1 MERVIDTAIAVIAAI
16 VIVGGIWVVLNLLV
30 DQAEKGWARY
40 LGLAGALL
48 AAIGFS
54 ATRGNLVLRSLI
66 LPEDDGL
73 LGAAAGW
80 PGRLEWPI
88 FGALVWGVGLFLIA
102 KAPQLVVR
110 LAIGA
115 VIGIGT
121 GLAIGFN
128 LQVWQRPEIAWP
140 TVILAVIIGV
150 AVTAGSAMAREFRSS
165 GSAIGP
171 NGLPIPSIVTGAFV
185 GWVVGAWF
193 LSDFHEFVNN
203 GALIDGI
210 IASSVA
216 LVLLAWRI
224 GWSGE
229 PGTAKL
235 SLFDTRARA
244 AIFLGPAM
252 LFLSAALIIPALR
265 TIGLSFQ
272 SRDSSEFVGFENYQT
287 LWNDADSFN
296 FENWRSVFSSS
307 LFTLAFFL
315 IAVGLLAGFVTFSK
329 RNNTGLLGGGVSSVT
344 GLGLAGVFAV
354 LAVFSIFLSNEPDEQ
369 TGALDATTEAWNGI
383 SWLPLVLGLFLLV
396 GLASLFLTGKQFT
409 FTNELPAGLVALAV
423 ISVVTGII
431 TAINGSLFDNGAWL
445 PIAIVI
451 LAVVGFVL
459 SRIYPL
465 LTPVKGVGIMVAFA
479 PLAALS
485 PTLLVFG
492 LVGLGIAMASGPLNS
507 EDATFERSGLSI
519 AAVVAG
525 LFLFS
530 FAVLSVVRGT
540 FFNNIW
546 WVITVTSLSV
556 ILGLLIAVLADG
568 RGRVESVAKSLI
580 FMPLAISFV
589 GASIVWRLQYQPRLP
604 ATNTQTGVLNAVW
617 VELGRLS
624 HSGVPRVIA
633 LVVLAT
639 LFAAIAYKVLA
650 RYQVKREF
658 GAGAA
663 ALIPVG
669 YLFVEIARRSLGGFE
684 IVDGEVRPEV
694 VRFLNEAPFNNVF
707 MMIILI
713 WIQTGFAMV
722 ILSAAIKAVPQEFIE
737 AARVD
742 GADESQTFFRV
753 TLPQILP
760 TVGVVTT
767 TLIVLVTKVF
777 DIVLVTTGGNF
788 GTNVLANDMFVVSF
802 SNFNTGLGSAIAVFI
817 LISVLPVMFLNVRR
831 MQEQRAVNK

>member
-1 MERVIDTAIAVIAAI
+1 MDRVIDTAIAVIAAI

-40 LGLAGALL
+40 LSLAGALV

-54 ATRGNLVLRSLI
+54 ATRGNLVLRSLV
-66 LPEDDGL
+66 LAEDDGL
-73 LGAAAGW
+73 LGAASGW

-102 KAPQLVVR
+102 NAPQLLVR
-110 LAIGA
+110 LGIGA
-115 VIGIGT
+115 AIGIGT
-121 GLAIGFN
+121 GVAIGFN
-128 LQVWQRPEIAWP
+128 LQVWQRPQISWP
-140 TVILAVIIGV
+140 TVILAVTVGV
-150 AVTAGSAMAREFRSS
+150 AITSGSAMLRQWRST
-165 GSAIGP
+165 GSPIGP
-171 NGLPIPSIVTGAFV
+171 HGLPVPSILSGAFV
-185 GWVVGAWF
+185 GWIAGAWF

-203 GALIDGI
+203 GALVDGVL
-210 IASSVA
+210 ASSIA

-229 PGTAKL
+229 PGAAKL
-235 SLFDTRARA
+235 STFDTRARA

-272 SRDSSEFVGFENYQT
+272 SRDSSEFVGFDNYQT
-287 LWNDADSFN
+287 LWNDADSFD
-296 FENWRSVFSSS
+296 FDNWRSVFSSS

-315 IAVGLLAGFVTFSK
+315 IAAGLLAGFLTYSR
-329 RNNTGLLGGGVSSVT
+329 RNNTGILGGGVSSFT
-344 GLGLAGVFAV
+344 GIGLAGVLGV
-354 LAVFSIFLSNEPDEQ
+354 MAVFSIFLSNEPVDDEG
-369 TGALDATTEAWNGI
+369 TLGATTAAWNGVN
-383 SWLPLVLGLFLLV
+383 WLPLVLGLFLVV
-396 GLASLFLTGKQFT
+396 GLAMLFLTGKQFT
-409 FTNELPAGLVALAV
+409 FTNELPAGLVAVAV
-423 ISVVTGII
+423 ISVATGIL
-431 TAINGSLFDNGAWL
+431 TAFNGSLFDNGLWL
-445 PIAIVI
+445 LVSIVI
-451 LAVVGFVL
+451 LAAVGFVL
-459 SRIYPL
+459 SKVYPL
-465 LTPVKGVGIMVAFA
+465 LTPGKAIAIMLAFF
-479 PLAALS
+479 PFAALS

-492 LVGLGIAMASGPLNS
+492 LVGLGIAMASGPINS
-507 EDATFERSGLSI
+507 DSANFERSGLSI
-519 AAVVAG
+519 GAVVSG

-556 ILGLLIAVLADG
+556 IFGLLIAVLADG

-617 VELGRLS
+617 VQLGRLS
-624 HSGVPRVIA
+624 HSGAPRIVA
-633 LVVLAT
+633 LVILAVI
-639 LFAAIAYKVLA
+639 FGAIAYKVFA
-650 RYQVKREF
+650 RYQVKREI
-658 GAGAA
+658 GAA
-663 ALIPVG
+663 AAALVPVG

-684 IVDGEVRPEV
+684 IVNGEVRPEV